1 MPFPVT
7 IVTPADGPAGARRQL
22 ELLEAALI
30 RTGLELRRLGDEG
43 RYTERPG
50 MLAHVARSS
59 SAVLYALHL
68 TVGLSQDGPEEPA
81 DVAAIRTAAEFVHV
95 IRAHNDR
102 VPILLLGEQLTAR
115 RIPQSVLSRI
125 DGVVNAYEDT
135 PDFLARKIQR
145 EVSHYLGQLAPP
157 FFAALMRYAN
167 DGAYSWHC
175 PGHSGGTG
183 FLKSPIGTL
192 FHDFFG
198 ENLLRADVCNAVEEL
213 GQLLDH
219 TGPIADSERLAAKT
233 FRADHLFFVTNGTS
247 TSNKI
252 VWNSLVGPGDIVAVD
267 RNCHKS
273 VLHAI
278 VLTGAVPIYLMPT
291 RNRAGVIGPI
301 PRREFTAEALREK
314 IEASPLIADK
324 NRRIRLLALTQS
336 TYDGIVYRADAIRE
350 ILDGVVDA
358 IHFDEAWL
366 PHASFHD
373 LYEGMHGVANDR
385 TRTEQAVVY
394 ATQSTHKLLAGL
406 SQASQILVQDS
417 ADGRFDERVFAQ
429 AYRMHTSTSP
439 QYAIIAS
446 CDVSAEMMAG
456 KRGPALVEETITEA
470 MEFRRTVIRIGAESP
485 DWWFGVWGPD
495 TPPRTGLPER
505 SEWELTADAAWH
517 GFDRV
522 DDGFAMLDPI
532 KVTLTTPG
540 LTVHGEFSPSG
551 APSIPGVV
559 LARYLA
565 EHGVVVEKTGLYSLF
580 VLFTIG
586 ITKGRWNSLI
596 AELHRFK
603 SAYAGN
609 AKIERLMP
617 AFAAAFPG
625 YAGSG
630 LRDICEALHAT
641 YHDAN
646 LAELSTAIYTEPVE
660 QVTLPTHAWTA
671 MAAGRVEH
679 VPVAELAGRTT
690 AVLLTP
696 YPPGIPLLVP
706 GERISATIVRFL
718 RHEQILAR
726 RWPGFTGI
734 THGVAGD
741 DHHRTVACLR
751 EEDTRP

>member
-7 IVTPADGPAGARRQL
+7 IVAPTAGRPL
-22 ELLEAALI
+22 ELLEAALL
-30 RTGLELRRLGDEG
+30 RAGLECRRLSGDIG
-43 RYTERPG
+43 P
-50 MLAHVARSS
+50 LAHVARSS
-59 SAVLYALHL
+59 AVILYTLPPTAL
-68 TVGLSQDGPEEPA
+68 DE
-81 DVAAIRTAAEFVHV
+81 AATFVRE

-102 VPILLLGEQLTAR
+102 VPILLYGEQLTAR
-115 RIPQSVLSRI
+115 LIPPTVLSRI

-145 EVSHYLGQLAPP
+145 EAGHYLGQLAPP
-157 FFAALMRYAN
+157 FFAALMRYAA

-175 PGHSGGTG
+175 PGHSGGTA
-183 FLKSPIGTL
+183 FLKSPVGTL

-219 TGPIADSERLAAKT
+219 TGPVADSERLAART
-233 FRADHLFFVTNGTS
+233 FRADHLYFVTNGTS

-278 VLTGAVPIYLMPT
+278 VLTGAIPIYLTPT
-291 RNRAGVIGPI
+291 RNKAGIIGPI
-301 PRREFTAEALREK
+301 PRSEFTAEALQAK
-314 IEASPLIADK
+314 IDANPLIKDK
-324 NRRIRLLALTQS
+324 TRRVRLLTLTQS
-336 TYDGIVYRADAIRE
+336 TYDGIVYRAEELRRS
-350 ILDGVVDA
+350 LDGVVDA
-358 IHFDEAWL
+358 LHFDEAWL
-366 PHASFHD
+366 PHAAFHGF
-373 LYEGMHGVANDR
+373 YESMHGVANDR
-385 TRTEQAVVY
+385 DRTRHTVVY

-406 SQASQILVQDS
+406 SQASQILVQDT
-417 ADGRFDERVFAQ
+417 AEPRFDERVFAQ

-456 KRGPALVEETITEA
+456 RRGPALVAEAITEA
-470 MEFRRTVIRIGAESP
+470 MEFRRTIIRVGERDP
-485 DWWFGVWGPD
+485 DWWYGVWGPD

-505 SEWELTADAAWH
+505 SEWELTGGAHWH

-522 DDGFAMLDPI
+522 DDGFTMLDPI

-540 LTVHGEFSPSG
+540 LTVHGQFSEPG
-551 APSIPGVV
+551 TPGIPGVV

-565 EHGVVVEKTGLYSLF
+565 EHGVVVEKTSLYSLF

-586 ITKGRWNSLI
+586 VTKGRWNSLV

-603 SAYAGN
+603 SAYDGN
-609 AKIERLMP
+609 AEVERLMP
-617 AFAAAFPG
+617 AFATAFPR
-625 YAGSG
+625 YARRG
-630 LRDICEALHAT
+630 LRDLCDDLHTT
-641 YHDAN
+641 YRDAD
-646 LAELSTAIYTEPVE
+646 LAELTTAIYTEPAE
-660 QVTLPTHAWTA
+660 QVTAPADAWTA

-679 VPVAELAGRTT
+679 VPIPSLAGRTT

-706 GERISATIVRFL
+706 GERISPRIVDYL
-718 RHEQILAR
+718 RHEQDLAT

-734 THGVAGD
+734 THGVSGSPA
-741 DHHRTVACLR
+741 TVACLC
-751 EEDTRP
+751 EPP

>member
-1 MPFPVT
+1 MSFPVT
-7 IVTPADGPAGARRQL
+7 IVTSVQGAAGLRRPL
-22 ELLEAALI
+22 EMLEAALV
-30 RTGLELRRLGDEG
+30 RAGLEVRRLGDDRG
-43 RYTERPG
+43 G
-50 MLAHVARSS
+50 MLADVARSS
-59 SAVLYALHL
+59 SVVLYTPGA
-68 TVGLSQDGPEEPA
+68 GEA
-81 DVAAIRTAAEFVHV
+81 DVPALAEFVGTV
-95 IRAHNDR
+95 RGHNDR
-102 VPILLLGEQLTAR
+102 IPILLFGEQLTAR
-115 RIPQSVLSRI
+115 TIPQSVLSRI

-145 EVSHYLGQLAPP
+145 EVSHYLGRLAPP
-157 FFAALMRYAN
+157 FFEALMRYAN

-175 PGHSGGTG
+175 PGHSGGTA
-183 FLKSPIGTL
+183 FLKSPVGTL
-192 FHDFFG
+192 FHEFFG
-198 ENLLRADVCNAVEEL
+198 ENLLRADVCNAVEDL

-219 TGPIADSERLAAKT
+219 SGPIADSERLAAKT

-278 VLTGAVPIYLMPT
+278 ILTGAVPIYLMPT

-301 PRREFTAEALREK
+301 PRSEFTAASLQAK
-314 IEASPLIADK
+314 IEASPLITDK
-324 NRRIRLLALTQS
+324 SRPIRLLTLTQS
-336 TYDGIVYRADAIRE
+336 TYDGIIYRADELKRT
-350 ILDGVVDA
+350 LDGVVDA
-358 IHFDEAWL
+358 LHFDEAWL
-366 PHASFHD
+366 PHASFHG

-385 TRTEQAVVY
+385 ERTGRTVVY

-406 SQASQILVQDS
+406 SQASQILVQDTT
-417 ADGRFDERVFAQ
+417 GGHFDERVFAQ

-470 MEFRRTVIRIGAESP
+470 MEFRRTVIRVGAECAKSG

-495 TPPRTGLPER
+495 TPPRTGLADR
-505 SEWELTADAAWH
+505 AEWELTADAGWH

-522 DDGFAMLDPI
+522 DDGFTMLDPI

-540 LTVHGEFSPSG
+540 LTVGGEFSGPG
-551 APSIPGVV
+551 APAVPGVV

-586 ITKGRWNSLI
+586 ITKGRWNSLV

-603 SAYAGN
+603 SAYDGN
-609 AKIERLMP
+609 AAVERLMP
-617 AFAAAFPG
+617 EFAGAFPE
-625 YAGSG
+625 YAGRG
-630 LRDICEALHAT
+630 LRDLCEALHGT
-641 YHDAN
+641 YRDAD
-646 LAELSTAIYTEPVE
+646 LAELTTAVYTEPVE
-660 QVTLPTHAWTA
+660 QVTLPGTAWTA

-679 VPVAELAGRTT
+679 VPVEKLAGRTT

-706 GERISATIVRFL
+706 GERISSSIVRFL
-718 RHEQILAR
+718 RHEQILAH

-734 THGVAGD
+734 THGVVEEQDG
-741 DHHRTVACLR
+741 HRTVACLL
-751 EEDTRP
+751 

>member
-1 MPFPVT
+1 MSFPVT
-7 IVTPADGPAGARRQL
+7 IVTSEQGVAGLRRPL
-22 ELLEAALI
+22 EMLEAALV
-30 RTGLELRRLGDEG
+30 RAGLEIRRLGDDHDTD
-43 RYTERPG
+43 RHG
-50 MLAHVARSS
+50 MLANVARSS
-59 SAVLYALHL
+59 SAVLYTPHAGDPAL
-68 TVGLSQDGPEEPA
+68 DG
-81 DVAAIRTAAEFVHV
+81 FVQAL
-95 IRAHNDR
+95 RAHNDR
-102 VPILLLGEQLTAR
+102 VPILLFGEQLTAR
-115 RIPQSVLSRI
+115 MIPSAVLSRI

-135 PDFLARKIQR
+135 PDFLARKIHR
-145 EVSHYLGQLAPP
+145 EVTHYLGRLAPP
-157 FFAALMRYAN
+157 FFEALMRYAN

-175 PGHSGGTG
+175 PGHSGGTA
-183 FLKSPIGTL
+183 FLKSPVGTL
-192 FHDFFG
+192 FHEFFG
-198 ENLLRADVCNAVEEL
+198 ENLLRADVCNAVEDL

-219 TGPIADSERLAAKT
+219 SGPIADSERLAAKT

-278 VLTGAVPIYLMPT
+278 ILTGAVPIYLMPT
-291 RNRAGVIGPI
+291 RNKAGIIGPI
-301 PRREFTAEALREK
+301 PRSEFTAASLQEK
-314 IEASPLIADK
+314 IEASPLITDK
-324 NRRIRLLALTQS
+324 SRPIRLLTLTQS
-336 TYDGIVYRADAIRE
+336 TYDGIIYRADELKRT
-350 ILDGVVDA
+350 LDGVVDA
-358 IHFDEAWL
+358 LHFDEAWL
-366 PHASFHD
+366 PHASFHQ
-373 LYEGMHGVANDR
+373 LYEGMHGVANNRER
-385 TRTEQAVVY
+385 TGRTVVY

-406 SQASQILVQDS
+406 SQASQILVQDTT
-417 ADGRFDERVFAQ
+417 GGHFDERVFAQ

-470 MEFRRTVIRIGAESP
+470 MEFRRTVIRVGAECAKTN

-495 TPPRTGLPER
+495 TPPRTGLAER
-505 SEWELTADAAWH
+505 AEWELTADAGWH

-522 DDGFAMLDPI
+522 DDGFTMLDPI

-540 LTVHGEFSPSG
+540 LSVDGEFSGPG
-551 APSIPGVV
+551 APTVPGVV

-586 ITKGRWNSLI
+586 ITKGRWNSLV

-603 SAYAGN
+603 SAYDGN
-609 AKIERLMP
+609 AAIDRLMP
-617 AFAAAFPG
+617 ELAAAFPE
-625 YAGSG
+625 YAGRG
-630 LRDICEALHAT
+630 LRELCEALHGT
-641 YHDAN
+641 YRDAD
-646 LAELSTAIYTEPVE
+646 LAELTTAVYTEPVE
-660 QVTLPTHAWTA
+660 QVTLPGEAWTA

-679 VPVAELAGRTT
+679 VPVEKLAGRTT

-706 GERISATIVRFL
+706 GERISSSIVRFL
-718 RHEQILAR
+718 RHEQVLAH

-734 THGVAGD
+734 THGVVEEPDG
-741 DHHRTVACLR
+741 HRTVACLL
-751 EEDTRP
+751 

>member
-1 MPFPVT
+1 MSFPVT
-7 IVTPADGPAGARRQL
+7 IVMSEDGPGSALRPL
-22 ELLEAALI
+22 ELLEEALG
-30 RTGLELRRLGDEG
+30 RVGLEVRRSG
-43 RYTERPG
+43 PI
-50 MLAHVARSS
+50 AAVARSS
-59 SAVLYALHL
+59 SAVLYTLP
-68 TVGLSQDGPEEPA
+68 GDGA
-81 DVAAIRTAAEFVHV
+81 DVAAFVSAL
-95 IRAHNDR
+95 RGHNDR
-102 VPILLLGEQLTAR
+102 VPVLLYGEQLTAR
-115 RIPQSVLSRI
+115 TIPPSVLSRI
-125 DGVVNAYEDT
+125 DGVVNADEDT

-145 EVSHYLGQLAPP
+145 EVGHYLGQLAPP

-175 PGHSGGTG
+175 PGHSGGTA
-183 FLKSPIGTL
+183 FLKSPVGTL

-219 TGPIADSERLAAKT
+219 SGPIADSERIAART

-278 VLTGAVPIYLMPT
+278 VLTGAIPIYLMPT
-291 RNRAGVIGPI
+291 RNRAGIIGPI
-301 PRREFTAEALREK
+301 PRSEFTAEALRAK
-314 IEASPLIADK
+314 IDASPLITDK
-324 NRRIRLLALTQS
+324 SRRIRLLALTQS
-336 TYDGIVYRADAIRE
+336 TYDGVIYRADEIRAG
-350 ILDGVVDA
+350 LDGVVDA
-358 IHFDEAWL
+358 LHFDEAWL
-366 PHASFHD
+366 PHASFHP

-385 TRTEQAVVY
+385 QRTARTVVY

-406 SQASQILVQDS
+406 SQASQILVQDTI
-417 ADGRFDERVFAQ
+417 DGHFDERVFAQ

-456 KRGPALVEETITEA
+456 RRGPALVEEAITEA
-470 MEFRRTVIRIGAESP
+470 MEFRRTIIRIGADTP
-485 DWWFGVWGPD
+485 DWWYGVWGPD
-495 TPPRTGLPER
+495 TPPRTGLPDR
-505 SEWELTADAAWH
+505 TEWELTSRAGWH
-517 GFDRV
+517 GFDTV

-540 LTVHGEFSPSG
+540 LTVHGEFTEPSV
-551 APSIPGVV
+551 PGVV

-586 ITKGRWNSLI
+586 VTKGRWNSLV

-603 SAYAGN
+603 SAYDGN
-609 AKIERLMP
+609 AKVERLMP
-617 AFAAAFPG
+617 AFAAAHPR
-625 YAGSG
+625 YAGRG
-630 LRDICEALHAT
+630 LRDLCAELHAT
-641 YHDAN
+641 YRDAD
-646 LAELSTAIYTEPVE
+646 LAELTTAIYTEPVE
-660 QVTLPTHAWTA
+660 QVTAPAEAWTA

-679 VPVAELAGRTT
+679 VPVEKLAGRTT

-706 GERISATIVRFL
+706 GERVSAAIVRFL
-718 RHEQILAR
+718 EHERVLAD

-734 THGVAGD
+734 THGVTEDADG
-741 DHHRTVACLR
+741 HRTVACL
-751 EEDTRP
+751 

>member
-1 MPFPVT
+1 VSFPVT
-7 IVTPADGPAGARRQL
+7 IVTPAEGPAGARRPL
-22 ELLEAALI
+22 EMLEAALV
-30 RTGLELRRLGDEG
+30 RAGLEVRRLGDEG
-43 RYTERPG
+43 RDTDRRG
-50 MLAHVARSS
+50 MVAHVARSS
-59 SAVLYALHL
+59 SAVLYMLQL
-68 TVGLSQDGPEEPA
+68 EESVGP
-81 DVAAIRTAAEFVHV
+81 AAEFVQAV
-95 IRAHNDR
+95 RAHNDR
-102 VPILLLGEQLTAR
+102 VPILLFGEQLTAR
-115 RIPQSVLSRI
+115 RIPQAVLARI

-135 PDFLARKIQR
+135 PDFLARKIHR

-175 PGHSGGTG
+175 PGHSGGTA
-183 FLKSPIGTL
+183 FLKSPVGTL
-192 FHDFFG
+192 FHEFFG
-198 ENLLRADVCNAVEEL
+198 ENLLRADVCNAVEDL

-219 TGPIADSERLAAKT
+219 TGPIADSERIAAKT

-278 VLTGAVPIYLMPT
+278 ILTGAVPIYLMPT
-291 RNRAGVIGPI
+291 RNKAGVIGPI
-301 PRREFTAEALREK
+301 PRREFTAAALQEK

-324 NRRIRLLALTQS
+324 SRRIRLLTLTQS
-336 TYDGIVYRADAIRE
+336 TYDGIIYRADE
-350 ILDGVVDA
+350 LKKTVDGVVDA
-358 IHFDEAWL
+358 LHFDEAWL
-366 PHASFHD
+366 PHAGFHE
-373 LYEGMHGVANDR
+373 LYEGMHGVANNRDR
-385 TRTEQAVVY
+385 TGRTVVY

-406 SQASQILVQDS
+406 SQASQILVQDTT
-417 ADGRFDERVFAQ
+417 DGHFDERVFAQ

-470 MEFRRTVIRIGAESP
+470 MEFRRTVIRVGEEYAESG

-495 TPPRTGLPER
+495 TPPRTGLPDR
-505 SEWELTADAAWH
+505 AEWELTADAGWH
-517 GFDRV
+517 GFDQV
-522 DDGFAMLDPI
+522 DDGFTMLDPI

-540 LTVHGEFSPSG
+540 LTVHGEFSAPGS
-551 APSIPGVV
+551 PSIPGVV

-586 ITKGRWNSLI
+586 ITKGRWNSLV

-603 SAYAGN
+603 SAYDGN
-609 AKIERLMP
+609 AAIERLMP
-617 AFAAAFPG
+617 AFAAAHPE
-625 YAGSG
+625 YAGRG
-630 LRDICEALHAT
+630 LRDLCEALHTT
-641 YHDAN
+641 YRDAD
-646 LAELSTAIYTEPVE
+646 LAELTTAIYTEPVE
-660 QVTLPTHAWTA
+660 QVTIPADAWTA

-679 VPVAELAGRTT
+679 VPVEKLAGRTT

-706 GERISATIVRFL
+706 GERISASIVRFL
-718 RHEQILAR
+718 RHEQILAS

-734 THGVAGD
+734 THGVVEED
-741 DHHRTVACLR
+741 SLHRTVACLV
-751 EEDTRP
+751 

>member
-7 IVTPADGPAGARRQL
+7 IVTPAEGLTGSRQPL
-22 ELLEAALI
+22 ELLEAALD
-30 RTGLELRRLGDEG
+30 RAGLGLRHFDDEG
-43 RYTERPG
+43 P
-50 MLAHVARSS
+50 LAQIARTS
-59 SAVLYALHL
+59 SAVICALQ
-68 TVGLSQDGPEEPA
+68 SEK
-81 DVAAIRTAAEFVHV
+81 AAAGFV
-95 IRAHNDR
+95 RAVRRHNDR
-102 VPILLLGEQLTAR
+102 IPILLYGDQLTAR
-115 RIPQSVLSRI
+115 EIPQAVLSRI

-135 PDFLARKIQR
+135 PDFLARKIKR

-157 FFAALMRYAN
+157 FFAALMRYAS

-175 PGHSGGTG
+175 PGHSGGTA
-183 FLKSPIGTL
+183 FLKSPVGTL

-219 TGPIADSERLAAKT
+219 TGPIADSERLAART
-233 FRADHLFFVTNGTS
+233 FRADYLYFVTNGTS

-291 RNRAGVIGPI
+291 RNKAGIIGPI
-301 PRREFTAEALREK
+301 PRSEFSREALQAK
-314 IEASPLIADK
+314 IDASPLIADK
-324 NRRIRLLALTQS
+324 TRRIRLLALTQS
-336 TYDGIVYRADAIRE
+336 TYDGIVYRADAVKAS
-350 ILDGVVDA
+350 LDGVVDA
-358 IHFDEAWL
+358 LHFDEAWL
-366 PHASFHD
+366 PHAPFHE
-373 LYEGMHGVANDR
+373 LYDGMHGVANDR
-385 TRTEQAVVY
+385 ERTGRTVVY

-406 SQASQILVQDS
+406 SQASQILVQDTT
-417 ADGRFDERVFAQ
+417 GGHFDERVFAQ

-456 KRGPALVEETITEA
+456 RRGPALVEETITEA
-470 MEFRRTVIRIGAESP
+470 MEFRRAVIRTGEELA

-495 TPPRTGLPER
+495 TPARTGLPDR
-505 SEWELTADAAWH
+505 AEWELTTDADWH

-522 DDGFAMLDPI
+522 DDGFTMLDPI
-532 KVTLTTPG
+532 KVTLMTPG
-540 LTVHGEFSPSG
+540 LTVHGAFSEPG
-551 APSIPGVV
+551 TPGIPGIV

-586 ITKGRWNSLI
+586 ITKGRWNSLV

-603 SAYAGN
+603 SAYDGN
-609 AKIERLMP
+609 AVIDRLMP
-617 AFAAAFPG
+617 AFTAEFPG
-625 YAGSG
+625 YAGRR
-630 LRDICEALHAT
+630 LRDLCDDLHAT
-641 YHDAN
+641 YRDAD
-646 LAELSTAIYTEPVE
+646 LAELTTAIYTEPVE
-660 QVTLPTHAWTA
+660 QVTVPGDAWSA

-679 VPVAELAGRTT
+679 VPVDELAGRTT

-706 GERISATIVRFL
+706 GERVSATIVRFL
-718 RHEQILAR
+718 QHEQALAV

-734 THGVAGD
+734 THGITDIGTG
-741 DHHRTVACLR
+741 RTVACL
-751 EEDTRP
+751 ESPPAV

>member
-1 MPFPVT
+1 M
-7 IVTPADGPAGARRQL
+7 
-22 ELLEAALI
+22 LEAALV
-30 RTGLELRRLGDEG
+30 RAGLEVRRLGDGG
-43 RYTERPG
+43 RDTDRRG
-50 MLAHVARSS
+50 MLAQVARSS
-59 SAVLYALHL
+59 SAVVYTLHL
-68 TVGLSQDGPEEPA
+68 EEPHDPA
-81 DVAAIRTAAEFVHV
+81 AVAAAAGFVLAV
-95 IRAHNDR
+95 RGHNDR
-102 VPILLLGEQLTAR
+102 VPILLFGEQLTAR
-115 RIPQSVLSRI
+115 LIPQPVLARI

-135 PDFLARKIQR
+135 PDFLARKIHR
-145 EVSHYLGQLAPP
+145 EVTHYLSRLAPP

-175 PGHSGGTG
+175 PGHSGGTA
-183 FLKSPIGTL
+183 FLKSPVGTQ
-192 FHDFFG
+192 FHEFFG
-198 ENLLRADVCNAVEEL
+198 ENLLRADVCNAVEDL

-219 TGPIADSERLAAKT
+219 TGPIADSERIAART

-278 VLTGAVPIYLMPT
+278 ILTGAVPIYLMPT
-291 RNRAGVIGPI
+291 RNKAGVIGPI
-301 PRREFTAEALREK
+301 PRSEFTAAALQEK
-314 IEASPLIADK
+314 IEASALITDK
-324 NRRIRLLALTQS
+324 SRPIRLLTLTQS
-336 TYDGIVYRADAIRE
+336 TYDGIIYRADE
-350 ILDGVVDA
+350 LKQSLDGVVDA
-358 IHFDEAWL
+358 VHFDEAWL
-366 PHASFHD
+366 PHAGFHP
-373 LYEGMHGVANDR
+373 LYEGMHGVANHRDR
-385 TRTEQAVVY
+385 TARTVVY
-394 ATQSTHKLLAGL
+394 ATQSTHKMLAGL
-406 SQASQILVQDS
+406 SQASQILVQDT
-417 ADGRFDERVFAQ
+417 ATGHFDERVFAQ

-470 MEFRRTVIRIGAESP
+470 MEFRRTIIRVGAEYAGSG

-495 TPPRTGLPER
+495 TPPRTGLPDR
-505 SEWELTADAAWH
+505 PEWELTAGATWH

-522 DDGFAMLDPI
+522 DDGFTMLDPI

-540 LTVHGEFSPSG
+540 LTVHGEFSVPG

-586 ITKGRWNSLI
+586 ITKGRWNSLV

-603 SAYAGN
+603 SAYDGN
-609 AKIERLMP
+609 AAIERLMP
-617 AFAAAFPG
+617 AFAAAHPA
-625 YAGSG
+625 YAGLG
-630 LRDICEALHAT
+630 LRDLCQALHTT
-641 YHDAN
+641 YRDAD
-646 LAELSTAIYTEPVE
+646 LAELTTAIYTEPVE
-660 QVTLPTHAWTA
+660 QVTLPADAWTA

-679 VPVAELAGRTT
+679 VPVEKLAGRTT

-706 GERISATIVRFL
+706 GERISASIVRFL
-718 RHEQILAR
+718 RHEQILAH

-734 THGVAGD
+734 THGVVEEDGG
-741 DHHRTVACLR
+741 HRTVACL
-751 EEDTRP
+751 P

>member
-1 MPFPVT
+1 VSFPVT
-7 IVTPADGPAGARRQL
+7 IVTPAEGPAGVRRPL
-22 ELLEAALI
+22 EMLDAALV
-30 RTGLELRRLGDEG
+30 RAGLEVRRLGDEG
-43 RYTERPG
+43 RDTDHRG

-59 SAVLYALHL
+59 SAVLYTLHP
-68 TVGLSQDGPEEPA
+68 GEPA
-81 DVAAIRTAAEFVHV
+81 DGDAVAAAAAFVQTV
-95 IRAHNDR
+95 RAHNDR
-102 VPILLLGEQLTAR
+102 VPILLFGEQLTAR
-115 RIPQSVLSRI
+115 RIPQPVLARI

-135 PDFLARKIQR
+135 PDFLARKIHR
-145 EVSHYLGQLAPP
+145 EVTHYLGQLAPP

-175 PGHSGGTG
+175 PGHSGGTA
-183 FLKSPIGTL
+183 FLKSPVGTL
-192 FHDFFG
+192 FHEFFG
-198 ENLLRADVCNAVEEL
+198 ENLLRADVCNAVEDL

-219 TGPIADSERLAAKT
+219 TGPIADSERIAAKT

-273 VLHAI
+273 ILHAI
-278 VLTGAVPIYLMPT
+278 ILTGAVPIYLMPT

-301 PRREFTAEALREK
+301 PRSEFTAAALQAK

-324 NRRIRLLALTQS
+324 SRPIRLLTLTQS
-336 TYDGIVYRADAIRE
+336 TYDGIIYRADELKRT
-350 ILDGVVDA
+350 LDGVVDA
-358 IHFDEAWL
+358 LHFDEAWL
-366 PHASFHD
+366 PHAAFHQ
-373 LYEGMHGVANDR
+373 LYDGMHGVANNHDR
-385 TRTEQAVVY
+385 TGRTVVY

-406 SQASQILVQDS
+406 SQASQILVQDT
-417 ADGRFDERVFAQ
+417 AEGHFDERVFAQ

-470 MEFRRTVIRIGAESP
+470 MEFRRTVIRVAAECAETG

-495 TPPRTGLPER
+495 TPPRTGLPDR
-505 SEWELTADAAWH
+505 AEWELTADAGWH
-517 GFDRV
+517 GFGPV
-522 DDGFAMLDPI
+522 DDGFTMLDPI

-540 LTVHGEFSPSG
+540 LTVDGEFSAPGS
-551 APSIPGVV
+551 PSIPGVV
-559 LARYLA
+559 LVRYLA

-586 ITKGRWNSLI
+586 ITKGRWNSLV

-603 SAYAGN
+603 SAYDGN
-609 AKIERLMP
+609 AAIERLMP
-617 AFAAAFPG
+617 AFAAAHPG
-625 YAGSG
+625 YAGRG
-630 LRDICEALHAT
+630 LRDLCEALHTT
-641 YHDAN
+641 YRDAD
-646 LAELSTAIYTEPVE
+646 LAELTTAIYTDPVE
-660 QVTLPTHAWTA
+660 QVTLPADAWTA

-679 VPVAELAGRTT
+679 VPVEKLAGRTT

-706 GERISATIVRFL
+706 GERVSASIVRFL
-718 RHEQILAR
+718 RHEQILAH

-734 THGVAGD
+734 THGVTEEDG
-741 DHHRTVACLR
+741 HRTVACLL
-751 EEDTRP
+751 

>member
-1 MPFPVT
+1 MSFPVT
-7 IVTPADGPAGARRQL
+7 IVTPVDGPAGTHRPL
-22 ELLEAALI
+22 ELLEAALLNA
-30 RTGLELRRLGDEG
+30 GLELRRVHDEG
-43 RYTERPG
+43 RYTARLG
-50 MLAHVARSS
+50 MLAHAARSS
-59 SAVLYALHL
+59 SAVLYELRL
-68 TVGLSQDGPEEPA
+68 TVRRSPDEPEEPA
-81 DVAAIRTAAEFVHV
+81 DIAAVRAAAEFVEAV
-95 IRAHNDR
+95 RAHNDR
-102 VPILLLGEQLTAR
+102 VPILLVGEQLTAR
-115 RIPQSVLSRI
+115 RVPQSVLSRI

-135 PDFLARKIQR
+135 PDFVARKIQR
-145 EVSHYLGQLAPP
+145 EVNHYLGRLAPP

-175 PGHSGGTG
+175 PGHSGGTA
-183 FLKSPIGTL
+183 FLKSPVGTL
-192 FHDFFG
+192 FHEFFG

-219 TGPIADSERLAAKT
+219 TGPIADSERLAART
-233 FRADHLFFVTNGTS
+233 FRADHLYFVTNGTS

-291 RNRAGVIGPI
+291 RNKAGIIGPI
-301 PRREFTAEALREK
+301 PRSEFTEAALREK

-324 NRRIRLLALTQS
+324 SKPIRLLTLTQS
-336 TYDGIVYRADAIRE
+336 TYDGIIYRADELRAS
-350 ILDGVVDA
+350 LDGVVGA
-358 IHFDEAWL
+358 LHFDEAWL
-366 PHASFHD
+366 PHAGFHE

-385 TRTEQAVVY
+385 DRTAGTVVY
-394 ATQSTHKLLAGL
+394 STQSTHKLLAGL
-406 SQASQILVQDS
+406 SQASQILVQDT
-417 ADGRFDERVFAQ
+417 AGGHFDERVFAQ

-456 KRGPALVEETITEA
+456 RRGRALVEETITEA
-470 MEFRRTVIRIGAESP
+470 MEFRRTIIRIGTERP
-485 DWWFGVWGPD
+485 EWWFGVWGPD

-505 SEWELTADAAWH
+505 SEWELTADAGWH
-517 GFDRV
+517 GFDRI
-522 DDGFAMLDPI
+522 DDGFTMLDPI

-540 LTVHGEFSPSG
+540 LTVDGRYSDPG
-551 APSIPGVV
+551 IPGVV

-586 ITKGRWNSLI
+586 ITKGRWNSLV

-603 SAYAGN
+603 SAYDGN
-609 AKIERLMP
+609 AAIERLMP
-617 AFAAAFPG
+617 AFAATFPG
-625 YAGSG
+625 YARLG
-630 LRDICEALHAT
+630 LKDLCDALHHT
-641 YHDAN
+641 YRDAD
-646 LAELSTAIYTEPVE
+646 LAELTTAIYTEPAE
-660 QVTLPTHAWTA
+660 QVTLPADAWAA

-679 VPVAELAGRTT
+679 VPVRELAGRTT

-706 GERISATIVRFL
+706 GERVSPSIVRFL
-718 RHEQILAR
+718 RHEQILAE

-734 THGVAGD
+734 THGIAAD
-741 DHHRTVACLR
+741 DTTGHRTVACLR
-751 EEDTRP
+751 